1 MALVLVLH
9 ARRRGGEATEVL
21 ARLLGQLPYAKR
33 LELERRE
40 PGARDASLAGLW
52 LALEGAARL
61 RGREVDVALLRFPPD
76 GKPYLEGGPHFSIS
90 HGPQHVASAVCEAGE
105 IGFDLEEVDAMS
117 GDSLEA
123 RQKLQRWTATEAVLK
138 AAGRGLRE
146 ARSVE
151 LDNRL
156 ANGTLAG
163 VRYRLKPVEISTH
176 VVAHLAMQ
184 SGSVVVPKLGNEERI
199 LLRLVDHPMLLGDPT

>member
-9 ARRRGGEATEVL
+9 ARRRGGAVTEALT
-21 ARLLGQLPYAKR
+21 RLLGQLPYAKR

-40 PGARDASLAGLW
+40 PGARIAGLAGLW

-61 RGREVDVALLRFPPD
+61 RGREVDVASLRFPPD

-105 IGFDLEEVDAMS
+105 IGFDLEEAGEVS
-117 GDSLEA
+117 GDSSAALH
-123 RQKLQRWTATEAVLK
+123 KLRRWTATEAVLK

-151 LDNRL
+151 LDNL
-156 ANGTLAG
+156 LENGTLAG
-163 VRYRLKPVEISTH
+163 VRYRLRPVEISTG
-176 VVAHLAMQ
+176 VVAHVAALVPLESVQLVEWPVPGLA
-184 SGSVVVPKLGNEERI
+184 
-199 LLRLVDHPMLLGDPT
+199 